1 MNNNDKKKCLRQ
13 EFECRQVNFVKRDIE
28 KKLEIAKDRK
38 KPGILNIN
46 LILLN
51 MKSKV

>member
-28 KKLEIAKDRK
+28 KKIGNCERQEKTRDTQYKFDFA
-38 KPGILNIN
+38 
-46 LILLN
+46 